1 MTLARQAIAGQAR
14 ICEPVGAVIQACTIV
29 ADNGRG
35 RALAAATCPSSVGRL
50 APQVALP
57 DQRRLFL
64 FLVLLFLLP
73 PRGSRAL
80 RDALVSWLTWSRS
93 STE

>member
-1 MTLARQAIAGQAR
+1 M
-14 ICEPVGAVIQACTIV
+14 GAVIQAFAVV
-29 ADNGRG
+29 ADGGRG
-35 RALAAATCPSSVGRL
+35 RALAAAQLSELRGVASPAGRL
-50 APQVALP
+50 TR
-57 DQRRLFL
+57 QRRLFL

-80 RDALVSWLTWSRS
+80 RDSLVSWLTWSRS